1 MRDINNEDAG
11 TTVAVAIPVNGPG
24 APLSLIE
31 MAVRSGSDPE
41 YLKKLV
47 DLQERRE
54 DRAARG
60 EFAAALNACQSEIP
74 AIYKDG
80 RNKHN
85 DTRYATLEAVL
96 AVVQPVALR
105 HGFALMFGQDEHAPP
120 GELGVYLDVSHVA
133 GHTQRVRGNFPVDVG
148 GSGGKQNKTG
158 IQGVGSAFSYA
169 RRYLLGL
176 AFNLTF
182 TTTINPGR
190 RTDDT
195 DGAPEVPTLRYVT
208 KDEVA
213 EIEQCIAECEAAGK
227 PVDRDR
233 LLKLL
238 KVPSLADLTIDR
250 AFAAVWRIN
259 HKRRGK

>member
-1 MRDINNEDAG
+1 MQAEHAE
-11 TTVAVAIPVNGPG
+11 TSVAVAIPVNGPG

-31 MAVRSGSDPE
+31 LAVRSGSDPE

-54 DRAARG
+54 DRAALG

-80 RNKHN
+80 ENKFN
-85 DTRYATLEAVL
+85 KTRYATLEAVL
-96 AVVQPVALR
+96 AAVQPVALR

-133 GHTQRVRGNFPVDVG
+133 GHTQRVRGNFPVDSD
-148 GSGGKQNKTG
+148 GSGGKANKTG

-182 TTTINPGR
+182 TTTIVPGR
-190 RTDDT
+190 RTDDN
-195 DGAPEVPTLRYVT
+195 DGAPVEAAAVRLVT

-213 EIEQCIAECEAAGK
+213 EIERCIEECVAAGRSIDHAALFGWLGVRDLSELT
-227 PVDRDR
+227 VDR
-233 LLKLL
+233 LGTVLWKL
-238 KVPSLADLTIDR
+238 
-250 AFAAVWRIN
+250 N
-259 HKRRGK
+259 QKRRGK

>member
-1 MRDINNEDAG
+1 MRDTSNEDASS
-11 TTVAVAIPVNGPG
+11 VAVAIPVNGPG
-24 APLSLIE
+24 ATLSLIE
-31 MAVRSGSDPE
+31 LAVRSGSDPE

-80 RNKHN
+80 ENKFN
-85 DTRYATLEAVL
+85 KTRYATLEAVL
-96 AVVQPVALR
+96 AAVQPVALR
-105 HGFALMFGQDEHAPP
+105 NGFALMFGQDEHAPP

-133 GHTQRVRGNFPVDVG
+133 GHTQRVRGNFPVDSD

-182 TTTINPGR
+182 TTTIVPGR
-190 RTDDT
+190 RTDDN
-195 DGAPEVPTLRYVT
+195 DGAPVKAAAVRLVT

-213 EIEQCIAECEAAGK
+213 EIERCIAECEAAGK
-227 PVDRDR
+227 PVDRNG
-233 LLKLL
+233 LLKWL
-238 KVPSLADLTIDR
+238 KVNELPELTIDR
-250 AFAAVWRIN
+250 AFAAAWQLN
-259 HKRRGK
+259 QKRRGK